1 MSHSISLVLVVF
13 QQLLP
18 IQSNILVKE
27 GGTCF
32 LGEFAPEDI
41 PAKETLTRFANW
53 TAPELMDHEAFW
65 KIRVDNY
72 RDHDYGGEYKLES
85 DIFAMGCTA
94 LEVFLPFFASALYP
108 YLSFFR

>member
-1 MSHSISLVLVVF
+1 
-13 QQLLP
+13 
-18 IQSNILVKE
+18 
-27 GGTCF
+27 

-72 RDHDYGGEYKLES
+72 RDHDYRGEYKLES

-94 LEVFLPFFASALYP
+94 LEVCLAFFCRYRARHFIFIFHFPDRYTQERHQHP
-108 YLSFFR
+108 

>member
-1 MSHSISLVLVVF
+1 LFFF

-53 TAPELMDHEAFW
+53 IAPELMDHEAFW

-72 RDHDYGGEYKLES
+72 RDHDYNGEYKLES

-94 LEVFLPFFASALYP
+94 LEVCLTFLPSTLYP
-108 YLSFFR
+108 HLSFFR